1 MQSTCRQENLK
12 ACPNIP
18 LEKNLLPAG
27 LTNVFKYEHK
37 AQQRGLT
44 QLLLPDLDYN
54 NKYLDYNNKYFQ
66 EFYIR

>member
-1 MQSTCRQENLK
+1 MQARKPKSLSKYSTR
-12 ACPNIP
+12 
-18 LEKNLLPAG
+18 KNLLPKG